1 MLGSLFRDLAETTK
15 TNRIE
20 EQKTRSS
27 LLAKSNMLVIDA
39 TVHIGTRLNF
49 LTTIVLHVSILLKK
63 ASFLPGKFKYVILNV
78 FIKSLILFKNWTFVL
93 VWNEGTLKNLKAM
106 NNLMKPFLSCGV

>member
-49 LTTIVLHVSILLKK
+49 LTTIVSILLKK

>member
-49 LTTIVLHVSILLKK
+49 LTTIFLHVSILFKK

-93 VWNEGTLKNLKAM
+93 VWNEGTLK
-106 NNLMKPFLSCGV
+106 KPQSYE